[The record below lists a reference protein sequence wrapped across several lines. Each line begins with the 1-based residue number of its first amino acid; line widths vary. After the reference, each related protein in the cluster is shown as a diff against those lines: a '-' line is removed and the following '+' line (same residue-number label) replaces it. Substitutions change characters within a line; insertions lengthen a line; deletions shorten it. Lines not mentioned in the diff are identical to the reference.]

1 MTTAIDTNVLTA
13 LFTGAGANALQANI
27 ALREVEQRGE
37 LVISAPIYAEM
48 LATPRS
54 SMSAIDSFLDTSGIT
69 VDWRIDEAVWRM
81 AAHAYRGY
89 AERRRAQRGD
99 PGPRRILTDFLIG
112 AHATLFASALL
123 TFDRSV
129 YRAAFPTL
137 TIIRP
142 GEQ

>member
-13 LFTGAGANALQANI
+13 LFTGTGANALLSRI
-27 ALREVEQRGE
+27 ALNRVVHQGE
-37 LVISAPIYAEM
+37 LVISAPVYAEI

-54 SMSAIDSFLDTSGIT
+54 DMRAIDSFLEDSGIA
-69 VDWRIDEAVWRM
+69 VDWRIDEAVWRT

-112 AHATLFASALL
+112 AHAALFASALL

-142 GEQ
+142 GAQ